1 VTRRILITTA
11 GAVIIGFIASLV
23 LATHASAAV
32 ADLAS
37 PSPGTLGVAP
47 QPPGATPGL
56 PPADVA
62 DLIGGGFWLADGFNP
77 GGLARLR
84 RRGST
89 MDRWQRTSRRGP
101 TANTSTANTT
111 AANTSA
117 ANTLAA
123 HTPAAHTPAGK
134 TTVARR
140 VVSREQVVLAG
151 CHYFLR
157 HATLDMDDL
166 AVQMSISRAT
176 LYRVVHGRDRLL
188 ADVLWRL
195 AENALWR
202 ARKERTEY
210 GVEGV
215 LEVGRRFSAHLLDTR
230 PFRTFLLR
238 EPDAAARVLLTAT
251 GGVHHRAVQAQ
262 KDIFLDATPPGLVWL
277 TGDLDSLA
285 YLLVRIFESTFYAD
299 LLASR
304 QPDRELAERA
314 IRAVLSS
321 TP

>member
-1 VTRRILITTA
+1 
-11 GAVIIGFIASLV
+11 
-23 LATHASAAV
+23 
-32 ADLAS
+32 
-37 PSPGTLGVAP
+37 
-47 QPPGATPGL
+47 
-56 PPADVA
+56 
-62 DLIGGGFWLADGFNP
+62 
-77 GGLARLR
+77 LR

-101 TANTSTANTT
+101 AGNTP
-111 AANTSA
+111 TS
-117 ANTLAA
+117 NTLAA
-123 HTPAAHTPAGK
+123 QTPTAQTPTAKTPAAKTPAAQSPSAK

-157 HATLDMDDL
+157 HATLDMDNL

-195 AENALWR
+195 AENALRR

-215 LEVGRRFSAHLLDTR
+215 LEVGRRFSAHLLDTK
-230 PFRTFLLR
+230 PFRTFLMS

-251 GGVHHRAVQAQ
+251 GGIHHRAVRAQ
-262 KDIFLDATPPGLVWL
+262 KEIFLEATPPGLVWL

-285 YLLVRIFESTFYAD
+285 YLLVRIFESTVYAD

-314 IRAVLSS
+314 IRAVLPSS
-321 TP
+321 L

>member
-1 VTRRILITTA
+1 VTRRMLIATA
-11 GAVIIGFIASLV
+11 SAVIIGLIASLV
-23 LATHASAAV
+23 LATHAVATV

-37 PSPGTLGVAP
+37 SSSGTLGVRP
-47 QPPGATPGL
+47 QPPGAGL
-56 PPADVA
+56 PTADVA
-62 DLIGGGFWLADGFNP
+62 DLIGGFCLADGFNP
-77 GGLARLR
+77 GGLARMR
-84 RRGST
+84 RRGFT
-89 MDRWQRTSRRGP
+89 MDRWHRTGRRGP
-101 TANTSTANTT
+101 
-111 AANTSA
+111 AANTPA

-123 HTPAAHTPAGK
+123 HTTASHTPASHTPTSHTPTAK

-195 AENALWR
+195 AENALRR

-215 LEVGRRFSAHLLDTR
+215 LEVGRRFSAHLLDSK
-230 PFRTFLLR
+230 PFRTFLMS

-262 KDIFLDATPPGLVWL
+262 KEIFLEATPPGLLWL

-304 QPDRELAERA
+304 QPDGELAERA
-314 IRAVLSS
+314 IRAVLPPS
-321 TP
+321 P

>member
-11 GAVIIGFIASLV
+11 GAVIIGFIAILI
-23 LATHASAAV
+23 LATHASATV

-47 QPPGATPGL
+47 QPSGATPGL
-56 PPADVA
+56 PPADGA
-62 DLIGGGFWLADGFNP
+62 DLIGGGFCLADGFNP

-89 MDRWQRTSRRGP
+89 MDRWQRTGRRGP
-101 TANTSTANTT
+101 TANTS
-111 AANTSA
+111 AAN
-117 ANTLAA
+117 
-123 HTPAAHTPAGK
+123 TPAAHTPAGK

-151 CHYFLR
+151 CRYFLR

-202 ARKERTEY
+202 ARKDRTEY

-215 LEVGRRFSAHLLDTR
+215 LEVGRRFSAHLRDTK
-230 PFRTFLLR
+230 PFRTFLMR
-238 EPDAAARVLLTAT
+238 EPEAAARVLLTAT

-314 IRAVLSS
+314 IRAVLPS